1 MISALIPLSA
11 STGRTALV
19 SFLRKM
25 AEAGYE
31 QYHWFQERGLVAR
44 SRYVHASYRRETFSV
59 NMLEWAFVSTEIA

>member
-11 STGRTALV
+11 STGRTLV

-44 SRYVHASYRRETFSV
+44 SRYVHASYRRETLSV